1 MKHIDDKEDK
11 SDNKKNIIDNKEDK
25 LKIKSANEIIKII

>member
-25 LKIKSANEIIKII
+25 LKLKSVNQIIKII

>member
-25 LKIKSANEIIKII
+25 LKIKSPNEIIKKI